1 MIEKYNNTTR
11 EKHTSSLKF
20 TKHIKYNMELYK
32 FGLANP
38 YSHIIKS
45 KHNENIIPLRLY
57 IFILKHPTTTF
68 SKY

>member
-1 MIEKYNNTTR
+1 
-11 EKHTSSLKF
+11 
-20 TKHIKYNMELYK
+20 MELYK

-38 YSHIIKS
+38 YSYIIKS
-45 KHNENIIPLRLY
+45 KHKENIIPLRLY